1 MSSGNSNTKVVI
13 SVLSV
18 GSSHRS
24 EALYYATTVLKQHG
38 WGINFIGQ
46 ETLDYNICTFKIFS
60 PLGLTTY
67 IKEQH
72 ILSNDEDCETD
83 YMREL

>member
-1 MSSGNSNTKVVI
+1 MAGELI
-13 SVLSV
+13 SQVKKHWITAYVHL
-18 GSSHRS
+18 R
-24 EALYYATTVLKQHG
+24 Y
-38 WGINFIGQ
+38 
-46 ETLDYNICTFKIFS
+46 FS